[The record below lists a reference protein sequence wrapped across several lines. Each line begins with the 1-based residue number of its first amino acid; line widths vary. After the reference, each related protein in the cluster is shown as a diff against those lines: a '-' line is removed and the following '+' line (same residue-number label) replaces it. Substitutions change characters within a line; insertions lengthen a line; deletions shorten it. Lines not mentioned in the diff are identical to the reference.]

1 LLKSG
6 WWPYFFGHY
15 CIKNIFENDTSS
27 ALNCFS
33 LIEPA
38 TTLSDECSANCLQLI
53 TDKFGFVVNIASL
66 QSELIAVN
74 SLKNGCHKGY
84 SMRNFAEV
92 MISRHID
99 QMPETSK
106 LCEIAL
112 CILVSTAVCERGF
125 SRQNFKKNKFRNC
138 LGELSLDNL
147 MKICDGPADFEN
159 FNFNAA
165 VRHSYAEKK
174 GAKLGYLPNLK
185 QNSRK
190 STLPNSRHLRGL
202 YSQYAVLLQ

>member
-1 LLKSG
+1 MDSLVYK
-6 WWPYFFGHY
+6 
-15 CIKNIFENDTSS
+15 IINDTSS

-38 TTLSDECSANCLQLI
+38 TTLSDECTANCLQLI

-74 SLKNGCHKGY
+74 SLKNGCYKGY

-106 LCEIAL
+106 LCEIVLICAY
-112 CILVSTAVCERGF
+112 
-125 SRQNFKKNKFRNC
+125 QC
-138 LGELSLDNL
+138 LQQY
-147 MKICDGPADFEN
+147 
-159 FNFNAA
+159 
-165 VRHSYAEKK
+165 VK
-174 GAKLGYLPNLK
+174 GALVDK
-185 QNSRK
+185 
-190 STLPNSRHLRGL
+190 T
-202 YSQYAVLLQ
+202 

>member
-1 LLKSG
+1 LSTVNPHVDIALAKLQGMQNQPGPCLKEFLDSVTFVNDSQCSYRNAILSCTDVEVDTFEVLKSSYITG
-6 WWPYFFGHY
+6 VIEA
-15 CIKNIFENDTSS
+15 IKNRFENDTSS

-38 TTLSDECSANCLQLI
+38 TTLSDECTANYLQLI

-74 SLKNGCHKGY
+74 SLKNGCYKGY

-112 CILVSTAVCERGF
+112 CIPVSTAVCERGF
-125 SRQNFKKNKFRNC
+125 SRQNFKKK
-138 LGELSLDNL
+138 
-147 MKICDGPADFEN
+147 
-159 FNFNAA
+159 
-165 VRHSYAEKK
+165 
-174 GAKLGYLPNLK
+174 
-185 QNSRK
+185 
-190 STLPNSRHLRGL
+190 
-202 YSQYAVLLQ
+202 